1 MTAGIIQRIEENIQ
15 MAQKAADEMR
25 LYGSIG
31 NGFSLGKRGYISRGE
46 LDKSFEPMFRYLR
59 RLRDRGTWPRG
70 SIKDGYYSSS
80 THDLT
85 YHSTNREIGLFPY
98 SISKALGNVDDA
110 IILRNKGSVS
120 ATEALIKVF
129 HSKELLDVNSIHQM
143 WFVVVK
149 VFPNKIDG
157 FLQDFV
163 KVIFKKFAETPYDFE
178 VYRAAAS
185 LVKGFSSSIKYS
197 DSEIAQSLSRISED
211 IMRLGHIV
219 NGREIAEGSLN
230 VISPFRVVASGRGV
244 GIAYSD
250 EWIKNTSRMIDEAAT
265 TGSLSDFSLSLSSAF
280 KRAREFGNKFVGDEN
295 LAKKVI
301 FDFKDAI
308 LKGGELK
315 DEVVTTYFRW
325 ILNDRKILSISDGEV
340 AKIIA
345 EIIES
350 KNLFHL
356 MDDPEISRVLDEVPA
371 IMESIAKLL

>member
-1 MTAGIIQRIEENIQ
+1 MCVNRNILVVSLASLFVFCEVSYANRGEAVGQ
-15 MAQKAADEMR
+15 LMVKLGNALTQGGSKANALKAKAIRSKFLTEVKADHAEA
-25 LYGSIG
+25 
-31 NGFSLGKRGYISRGE
+31 LGGLSRSYSRGE
-46 LDKSFEPMFRYLR
+46 FL
-59 RLRDRGTWPRG
+59 
-70 SIKDGYYSSS
+70 
-80 THDLT
+80 
-85 YHSTNREIGLFPY
+85 GLFPY
-98 SISKALGNVDDA
+98 SISKALGTVDDA
-110 IILRNKGSVS
+110 IILKNRGGSVS
-120 ATEALIKVF
+120 ATEAFIKVF

-149 VFPNKIDG
+149 VFPNKTDGYG

-163 KVIFKKFAETPYDFE
+163 EVIFKKFAETPYDFE

-185 LVKGFSSSIKYS
+185 LVKGFSSIKN
-197 DSEIAQSLSRISED
+197 SEIVQSLSRISED

-219 NGREIAEGSLN
+219 NGREITEGSLN

-265 TGSLSDFSLSLSSAF
+265 TGSLSDLSSSLSSAF
-280 KRAREFGNKFVGDEN
+280 KRAREFGNQFVGDGN

-301 FDFKDAI
+301 FDFKEVI

-356 MDDPEISRVLDEVPA
+356 MDDPEISRILDEVPD
-371 IMESIAKLL
+371 IMESITKLL